1 MLSVIVADDEETIRN
16 GLIRLIRS
24 YDMGLE
30 VVASAADG
38 REALE
43 LVARYRPEI
52 LLIDI
57 NMPHMNGLDAIEE
70 IRRVDQRTKIVII
83 SGYGQFEYAQRA
95 LALGVF
101 NYLLKPVD
109 YKDFKG
115 ILQKAAESFQT
126 PGAQPLPDLGTQIAD
141 YIRSNHSQDLTAQA
155 LAERFH
161 ISQPSLTRIVK
172 QKTGR
177 SFTDFLN
184 ETRIGAAK
192 ELLLTRDCTVGEVAE
207 QVGYS
212 SQHYFSRVFKNYTG
226 LTPQR
231 FRAGEDGGR

>member
-16 GLIRLIRS
+16 GLIRLIQS

-30 VVASAADG
+30 VVASAGDG
-38 REALE
+38 REALA
-43 LVARYRPEI
+43 LVERYRPEI

-70 IRRVDQRTKIVII
+70 IRAVNQRTKIIII

-115 ILQKAAESFQT
+115 ILQKAAECFASADEL
-126 PGAQPLPDLGTQIAD
+126 PPPDLGTQVAD
-141 YIRSNHSQDLTAQA
+141 YIRSNYSQDLTAQA
-155 LAERFH
+155 LADKFH
-161 ISQPSLTRIVK
+161 VSQSSLTRIVK

-177 SFTDFLN
+177 SFTDYLN

-192 ELLLTRDCTVGEVAE
+192 ELLRSRDCTVGEVSE
-207 QVGYS
+207 YVGYS

-226 LTPQR
+226 VTPQR
-231 FRAGEDGGR
+231 FRAAEDDG